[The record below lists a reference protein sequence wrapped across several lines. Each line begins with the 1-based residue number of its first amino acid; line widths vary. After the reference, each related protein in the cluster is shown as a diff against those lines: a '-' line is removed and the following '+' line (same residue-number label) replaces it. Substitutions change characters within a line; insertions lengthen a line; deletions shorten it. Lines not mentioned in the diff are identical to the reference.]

1 MKSRIEQAVAAEIE
15 RYYRKAKETLSA
27 NIDFLDAVAN
37 SLLEKGILTM
47 HDIAKIKETC
57 DIVSVPM

>member
-1 MKSRIEQAVAAEIE
+1 MAAEIE